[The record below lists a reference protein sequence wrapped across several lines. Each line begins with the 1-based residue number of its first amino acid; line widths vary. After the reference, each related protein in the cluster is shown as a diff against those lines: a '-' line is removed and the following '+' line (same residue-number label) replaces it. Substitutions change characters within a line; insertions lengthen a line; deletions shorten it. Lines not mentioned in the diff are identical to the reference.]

1 MTPEERLQYID
12 IACRASQIQLH
23 KDVLER
29 VLKII
34 DLVDKKKGETDLMD
48 IITLFKN

>member
-12 IACRASQIQLH
+12 VACRAAHIQLH

-34 DLVDKKKGETDLMD
+34 DLVDDKKGKTDLMD